1 MSKKI
6 ALKFV
11 ISLFLLLLASPVF
24 ALKPVVVWDYEG
36 PDDLFIV
43 DCGDYDVRT
52 SSWAKITITDYL
64 DKYGEYVRTHVLF
77 KISDAI
83 YYNSENPEIYIMNKG
98 AGNGENES
106 QWWDADGNGSSSGM
120 PFRIMLPKIGK
131 LFMVAGHAVWE
142 GGERVSRSGLEI
154 FPEDGTGS
162 KLCEALAP

>member
-6 ALKFV
+6 ALKFF
-11 ISLFLLLLASPVF
+11 ISLFFLLVASPVF
-24 ALKPVVVWDYEG
+24 ALKPFVIWEYEG

-43 DCGDYDVRT
+43 NCGDYDVRT
-52 SSWAKITITDYL
+52 SSWAKVTVVDYL
-64 DKYGEYVRTHVLF
+64 NRHGEYVRTHVMI

-83 YYNSENPEIYIMNKG
+83 YYNSENEDIYIKNKG

-106 QWWDADGNGSSSGM
+106 QWYYADGDQKRSGL
-120 PFRIMLPKIGK
+120 PYKIMLPKIGK
-131 LFMVAGHAVWE
+131 LFMMAGHAVWE
-142 GGERVSRSGLEI
+142 EGVFVSRSGLVI